1 MASLTNS
8 FQFVD
13 RSYANPTGWA
23 WDFGDG
29 VGTSTAQNPAYT
41 YPAVAAVYLPRL
53 ASTALSACGS
63 APVTDRKWHTA
74 VVRWY
79 IPNIN
84 GQWLPSTAIMN
95 YQTIGG
101 TATIVTTEADAIA
114 TLLAGSSWSGW
125 ATKSGKASTLSSYQ
139 IPVGST
145 FAYQQAQ
152 WEVTL
157 SGLAPSTAYFFYAQM
172 WQGLYGQG
180 VYSLLS
186 TTLYSAATDGSGN
199 FTCSGSVPVSRG
211 FDTFAY
217 LINTP

>member
-13 RSYANPTGWA
+13 RSFANPSSWA

-29 VGTSTAQNPAYT
+29 VGTSTAQNPSYA
-41 YPAVAAVYLPRL
+41 YPAVAGLYLPRL
-53 ASTALSACGS
+53 TSTAASACGS
-63 APVTDRKWHTA
+63 QPITDHKWHTA

-95 YQTIGG
+95 YQMIGG
-101 TATIVTTEADAIA
+101 TATIVSTEAAAIA
-114 TLLAGSSWSGW
+114 TLLAGSSWSVL
-125 ATKSGKASTLSSYQ
+125 ATKNGKSSTLSTYQ
-139 IPVGST
+139 IPSGST
-145 FAYQQAQ
+145 FAYQQSR
-152 WEVTL
+152 WEVTS
-157 SGLAPSTAYFFYAQM
+157 SGLTPNTAYFFYVQM
-172 WQGLYGQG
+172 WQSLCSAG

-186 TTLYSAATDGSGN
+186 TTLYSATTDGSGN
-199 FTCSGSVPVSRG
+199 FTYSNNVPVSRG
-211 FDTFAY
+211 YDTFAY